1 MRLNNLTTSNLLVL
15 LQKVGTVMTL
25 LALTLTP
32 PRMKKVLEDY
42 SAMKERFANVPGGTF
57 LRYGAIYIFVIK

>member
-1 MRLNNLTTSNLLVL
+1 MTHNLLVL

-32 PRMKKVLEDY
+32 PTMKKVLEGY

-57 LRYGAIYIFVIK
+57 LEYGAIYI